1 MMDQTLASPRL
12 RTRRQELM
20 IRYTAITAGSVILA
34 SAALLIYRSRTRHYV
49 PGEQVKEITNELA
62 RNLPSDYPRVEF
74 TDVARQAGVNFHH
87 FPGTRTTQLPE
98 DMGSGAAWGDYDG
111 DGFLDLYI
119 ADIAAPLT
127 ASPEQMAASPGGNRL
142 YHNNAGRTFTDVTAK
157 AGVGY
162 KGLCNGVAWGDYD
175 NDGRPDL
182 AVSCYDHL
190 ILYHNN
196 GDGTFSDV
204 SHKVGFDK
212 YRGFFAG
219 VSWGDYDRD
228 GFADLYVCRYVRYE
242 YDPSKVGASSRRF
255 AAVVPYMINPS
266 SFPPEGNLLFHNNG
280 RGSFTEVARK
290 AGVEDAQNRNLS
302 AAWCD
307 LNGDGW
313 PDIYVASD
321 VSENKLYLNLR
332 NGRFK
337 DVSEEA
343 WVNEYRGSMGLGI
356 GDFDNDGDFDIFI
369 THWMAQGF
377 ALFQNL
383 RFNPAH
389 QDRAGPLHFEDVA
402 DMEGGLSS
410 LTLGDIGWGTSF
422 FDYDNDGRL
431 DLFAVDGSTFEDPT
445 DTRRL
450 LPMKN
455 HLLWQKSPE
464 AGFFDVGSVSGSVFS
479 EKHGGRGAAFADYDN
494 DGNVDVLVVNYQ
506 EPAMLLHNGGGSKN
520 HWIEIRLQCA
530 RSNRSG
536 LGTRIEL
543 EAGGM
548 KQYQQV
554 GSQPSYLSGNSLV
567 SHFGLG
573 QAEQVDRLRVTF
585 PSGAVQE
592 MDHIPSNQIILV
604 SEP

>member
-1 MMDQTLASPRL
+1 MDRALISLRP
-12 RTRRQELM
+12 RTRRQAL
-20 IRYTAITAGSVILA
+20 ILKYTFITVGAVVVA
-34 SAALLIYRSRTRHYV
+34 SAALLIHRDKTERYT
-49 PGEQVKEITNELA
+49 PGQQVKGITNDLA
-62 RNLPSDYPRVEF
+62 RNLPADYPRVQF
-74 TDVARQAGVNFHH
+74 TDVAKPAGINFRH

-111 DGFLDLYI
+111 DGYQDLYI

-127 ASPEQMAASPGGNRL
+127 ASPEQMAASAGGNRL
-142 YHNNAGRTFTDVTAK
+142 YHNNGNGTFTDVTAR

-162 KGLCNGVAWGDYD
+162 KGLCNGAAWGDYD
-175 NDGRPDL
+175 NDGKPDL
-182 AVSCYDHL
+182 VVSCYDHL

-196 GDGTFSDV
+196 GDGTFTDV

-228 GFADLYVCRYVRYE
+228 GYADLYVCRYVNYR
-242 YDPSKVGASSRRF
+242 YDPTKVGASTRQF
-255 AAVVPYMINPS
+255 TAMVPFMINPS
-266 SFPPEGNLLFHNNG
+266 SFPPQGNLLFHNNG
-280 RGSFTEVARK
+280 RGSFTEVARQ

-307 LNGDGW
+307 FNGDGW
-313 PDIYVASD
+313 PDLYVASD
-321 VSENKLYLNLR
+321 VSENKLYLNLH

-356 GDFDNDGDFDIFI
+356 GDFDNDGDPDIFI
-369 THWMAQGF
+369 THWVAQGF
-377 ALFQNL
+377 ALYQNL
-383 RFNPAH
+383 RYNPVSKG
-389 QDRAGPLHFEDVA
+389 RAGPLRFEDVA
-402 DMEGGLSS
+402 DIEGGLNN
-410 LTLGDIGWGTSF
+410 LTLSDIGWGTSF

-431 DLFAVDGSTFEDPT
+431 DLFTADGSTFEDPD
-445 DTRRL
+445 DTKRL
-450 LPMKN
+450 VPMKN

-464 AGFFDVGSVSGSVFS
+464 DGFYEVGSVSGEVFN
-479 EKHGGRGAAFADYDN
+479 EKNVSRGAAFADFDN
-494 DGNVDVLVVNYQ
+494 DGNVDILVVNYQ
-506 EPAMLLHNGGGSKN
+506 GYAQLLRNQGGNKN
-520 HWIEIRLQCA
+520 HWIEIRLHCT

-536 LGTRIEL
+536 FGTQIEL

-567 SHFGLG
+567 AHFGLES
-573 QAEQVDRLRVTF
+573 AKQVDHLKVAF
-585 PSGAVQE
+585 PSGKLRE
-592 MDHIPSNQIILV
+592 IENIPANQVLLV